1 MSVDGDCIA
10 RLLSG
15 VEREEYEEIE
25 RQTGAFVK
33 QLFVEFFS
41 KKLICKTKIFL
52 SCVFLVK
59 TVNK

>member
-15 VEREEYEEIE
+15 VERDEYEEIE

-33 QLFVEFFS
+33 QLFVEFF
-41 KKLICKTKIFL
+41 L
-52 SCVFLVK
+52 
-59 TVNK
+59 